1 MVWRRQNKKLVC
13 KPIRHWEKKDK
24 MLYSGVWLRADGL
37 RSHSVLPHYSSTVW
51 WLNAMLSRLKEFLQS
66 WNLSHLFKKPKV
78 LQSSSFTR
86 KSVDKTGIV
95 KRRSCKN
102 FAKVLFWIHETRLFC
117 WFRIG
122 SHCFIQVLSWTKES
136 PQKLPREPG
145 SEKWWKV

>member
-13 KPIRHWEKKDK
+13 KPIRHWEKKRQNVVFWS
-24 MLYSGVWLRADGL
+24 LAPG
-37 RSHSVLPHYSSTVW
+37 W
-51 WLNAMLSRLKEFLQS
+51 W
-66 WNLSHLFKKPKV
+66 PKV
-78 LQSSSFTR
+78 TLSSPSLQFNRLVIKCHTFTSERISSVMESFSFIQKTESSSKFKFTR

-122 SHCFIQVLSWTKES
+122 SHCFIQVLSWIKES